1 MKKIAASLVLFI
13 LLVVAHAPA
22 PAQADLYKIG
32 PGDVLEISVWKD
44 EALSRQIIVP
54 PDGMVSF
61 PLAGDIDVT
70 DRSVPELREALT
82 KRLSEYVPD
91 ATVTVMLVGANSL
104 TAHVIGKVNRPGQ
117 YPITLETDVM
127 KILAMAGG
135 LNPYASPNKILIL
148 RQEEGIDYKI
158 PFRYGEVEKGVNLK
172 QNILLRRGDVV
183 VVP

>member
-1 MKKIAASLVLFI
+1 MKRIAAYGVLFT
-13 LLVVAHAPA
+13 LLAVANPSAL
-22 PAQADLYKIG
+22 AQEKVYKIG

-44 EALSRQIIVP
+44 ETLSRQMIVP

-61 PLAGDIDVT
+61 PLAGDIDAT
-70 DRSVPELREALT
+70 DLSVPELREAVT

-135 LNPYASPNKILIL
+135 LNPYASPNKIIIL

>member
-1 MKKIAASLVLFI
+1 MRRIAACWVFLSLFAMANAAVL
-13 LLVVAHAPA
+13 
-22 PAQADLYKIG
+22 AQEKVYKIG
-32 PGDVLEISVWKD
+32 PGDLLEVSVWKD
-44 EALSRQIIVP
+44 ETLSRQIVVP
-54 PDGMVSF
+54 PDGVLSF
-61 PLAGDIDVT
+61 PLVGDIDVT
-70 DRSVPELREALT
+70 DLSVPELREVVK

-135 LNPYASPNKILIL
+135 LNPYASPNKIIIL